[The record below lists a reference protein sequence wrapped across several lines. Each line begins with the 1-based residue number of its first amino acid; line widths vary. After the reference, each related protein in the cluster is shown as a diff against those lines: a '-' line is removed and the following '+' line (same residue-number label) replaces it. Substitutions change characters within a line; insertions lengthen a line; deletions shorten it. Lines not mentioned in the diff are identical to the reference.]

1 MLLQNIIKLKVIL
14 TVHDIR
20 VVKMRI
26 IAINLGMIF
35 AKLPDILISI
45 PAFVFIKDGEHEVFF
60 SV

>member
-1 MLLQNIIKLKVIL
+1 MLLQNMTKLKVIL

>member
-1 MLLQNIIKLKVIL
+1 MIL

-20 VVKMRI
+20 VVKPRI
-26 IAINLGMIF
+26 IVINLGMVF
-35 AKLPDILISI
+35 TKLPEILISI